1 MEKYTKIR
9 KIGSGGEG
17 EVWLVENNLTGHSPV
32 ALKYFSDEE
41 AGLSKTYLAKEFHIL
56 STLSH
61 PALARVF
68 DFGWE
73 RKKGED
79 GKKIFYFTREYID
92 GKPLAAAGS
101 CGPKSVLP
109 KFVEILRALG
119 PLHRSNI
126 VHGDL
131 KPSNI
136 IVTPEGRLRLIDFSM
151 SGGARDPSRRPGGT
165 LLYMAPEIIRQQAF
179 DTRSD
184 LYSAGII
191 LLELLTGSHPLEE
204 MVDDPNAIVR
214 AHLEGGIK
222 IPASAAGWTK
232 KEASNV
238 LELTAALLSTDPG
251 RRPASVEEI
260 EASIRGWDMAPI
272 ADDPYGRRTPIV
284 TTKAGKV
291 EKKGIIRAI
300 SRFRRMKA
308 GSAAVT
314 VSGPPGSGK
323 SSMLREIKWH
333 LQMEGLPVLE
343 LGGPDMPGGETWP
356 RSMAMQLGWL
366 ASTFLT
372 GKEARAA
379 AGPLDETGSAGA
391 EAVMRGV
398 RAWPGKTA
406 LFFLVDDIE
415 RSPGAFISIAGK
427 LLAARGGPQLIFIA
441 TMDASSD
448 TLFSSLPFD
457 QRVNA
462 SLPPAGEQEIKYML
476 NMVAGR
482 ADPATVSWVK
492 EVSGGN
498 YAIASQ
504 AIEHVASAG
513 PALEGPAAKTW
524 APSQWLNSRWKEKF
538 DALGREEK
546 ALVLAVALHYEP
558 VSLRNAAHIAG
569 LGSVEEASGL
579 VNKDF
584 LVTGRTGQ
592 LEISSGLLKDALG
605 RLVGAERK
613 KAVHKKWANHLESL
627 PVWSSLRLLHLL
639 EAGETSGVTSA
650 VLQEARGKKA
660 AGRASEAV
668 MLLESLLAA
677 MPDESGG
684 TVEPRLLLAEIFIE
698 AGRIKEALE
707 RLDSLEA
714 GDSVEHGLKK
724 ELLFG
729 ACMIASGD
737 TAAGIGVLERSAD
750 STDGPASLRMEAI
763 VAVSDALL
771 RKGDYDAALERID
784 AGMRI
789 ETKDAAQHKVSL
801 LCTQG
806 AVHLYRHMKKKAL
819 AAFNRA
825 DELAA
830 GRKENIHAI
839 KVLGYRAMAQQM
851 WGNLEEAG
859 DLYRKA
865 ISLCEKHGYLGRL
878 AQNYL
883 NLATILHRQG
893 NFEEC
898 INYCLSAID
907 FATRSGQKA
916 TCASARINTC
926 MLLGFL
932 GMLQQAG
939 LEIKRALEDT
949 AGLGQKVLEA
959 RAQAVAGEIAARKG
973 ETDEAVKRFRTADSI
988 FEQTGNRWEEAEVK
1002 LEIVDILMPTVLSS
1016 PSPLKEAEIEDLLDS
1031 SQEIA
1036 LVAEGTLL
1044 GARYH
1049 IAKARQLWL
1058 RGNTE
1063 ESRGHIE
1070 EAIEICQDQKD
1081 EFDDF
1086 SWRIDVLLAQMSF
1099 VRKDYENALRHVEKA
1114 TAHIDGLEEKL
1125 PGRLGIS
1132 FRGVHERR
1140 KAFELLETIT
1150 LALTPGRPLA
1160 DSMKRLITR
1169 LMRINRKLA
1178 AERDLG
1184 ALIEL
1189 ILDSSIEVTGAE
1201 RGFLLMPDESGSPAV
1216 TVARDFDS
1224 LRVPKEHIEF
1234 STSIARQVLEGGE
1247 PVYTISATADERFSS
1262 ARSVHELGLQSII
1275 CIPIRS
1281 AESITGAIYL
1291 ENHSSKALLIP
1302 PEEKDLLSAFSDQ
1315 AAVAMENAR
1324 LFQENERRIEQVE
1337 TLSREKQKLLEKRTK
1352 ALRET
1357 RMQLKS
1363 ARELFSRDTTFRG
1376 MVGASAGMEKI
1387 FETITRLD
1395 ESDVPVVIVGES
1407 GTGKELIARAIHR
1420 GSDRKRKAFI
1430 PINCGALPP
1439 ELLESELFG
1448 YVKGAFTGAAA
1459 TRKGL
1464 FSTASGGTL
1473 LLDEIPAMP
1482 LKMQVDLLRVLQEGK
1497 VRPIGSD
1504 REEKVNARIL
1514 AATQVPL
1521 ERLVKKGAFREDLYY
1536 RLNVVTIM
1544 LPPLRERKE
1553 DIPLLVDHFLTAFS
1567 VKMKTPKKVI
1577 SRKAMKCLLNYP
1589 WYGNIRELENALQG
1603 AWVLEEGK
1611 LLDTANFDFLLEKEK
1626 MPIHEAA
1633 DGMRPGPALA
1643 AGEEKEKEKIIE
1655 TLKKYQ
1661 WNKSKAAEILG
1672 IPRRTFY
1679 RKLKKYGLV

>member
-9 KIGSGGEG
+9 KLGSGGEG
-17 EVWLVENNLTGHSPV
+17 SVWLVKNNLSGLCPV
-32 ALKYFSDEE
+32 ALKYVQDGE
-41 AGLSKTYLAKEFHIL
+41 AGLSKTHLAKEFHIL

-73 RKKGED
+73 KGKGLEGRKA
-79 GKKIFYFTREYID
+79 FYFTREYID
-92 GKPLAAAGS
+92 GKPLAAAG
-101 CGPKSVLP
+101 PRDPRSVLP
-109 KFVEILRALG
+109 KFVEILRALK

-136 IVTPEGRLRLIDFSM
+136 IITPEGKLRLIDFSM

-165 LLYMAPEIIRQQAF
+165 LLYMAPEIIRQQAH
-179 DTRSD
+179 DTRCD

-191 LLELLTGSHPLEE
+191 LLELLTGSHPLGK
-204 MVDDPNAIVR
+204 MASDPNAIVK
-214 AHLEGGIK
+214 AHLSGGIV
-222 IPASAAGWTK
+222 IPASVPGWTK
-232 KEASNV
+232 NEAAAV
-238 LELTAALLSTDPG
+238 LELAGALLSPDPG
-251 RRPASVEEI
+251 KRPASAEEI
-260 EASIRGWDMAPI
+260 EASIKGWDMTPLD
-272 ADDPYGRRTPIV
+272 DDPYGRRTPIV
-284 TTKAGKV
+284 TTKARKV
-291 EKKGIIRAI
+291 EKEGIIRAVG
-300 SRFRRMKA
+300 RFRAVKA

-314 VSGPPGSGK
+314 ISGPPGSGK

-333 LQMEGLPVLE
+333 MQMEGLPVIE
-343 LGGPDMPGGETWP
+343 LGGPDMRDEKTALS
-356 RSMAMQLGWL
+356 SMAMQLDWL
-366 ASTFLT
+366 ASAALT
-372 GKEARAA
+372 EKEAKAA
-379 AGPLDETGSAGA
+379 AGPRDKAGSADA
-391 EAVMRGV
+391 DAVMSRV
-398 RAWPGKTA
+398 QAWPGKAA

-415 RSPGAFISIAGK
+415 RSPGAFINFLGK
-427 LLAARGGPQLIFIA
+427 LLAARSGPQLIIIA

-457 QRVNA
+457 QRVDA
-462 SLPPAGEQEIKYML
+462 SLPPAGEQEIRYML
-476 NMVAGR
+476 GMVAGR

-498 YAIASQ
+498 FAAASQ

-513 PALEGPAAKTW
+513 PALEGPALKAW
-524 APSQWLNSRWKEKF
+524 APSRWLGGRWMEKF

-558 VSLRNAAHIAG
+558 VSLRDAARIAG
-569 LGSVEEASGL
+569 MGGVEEASEH
-579 VNKDF
+579 VNADF
-584 LVTGRTGQ
+584 LVSGRTGR
-592 LEISSGLLKDALG
+592 LEISSGLLKDALR
-605 RLVGAERK
+605 RLAGAEER

-627 PVWSSLRLLHLL
+627 PGRASQRLLHLIEAGEAAGVAGAVLL
-639 EAGETSGVTSA
+639 EAG
-650 VLQEARGKKA
+650 GKKA
-660 AGRASEAV
+660 AGRAAEAL
-668 MLLESLLAA
+668 MLLESLLATI
-677 MPDESGG
+677 PDGSGRA
-684 TVEPRLLLAEIFIE
+684 VEPRLLLAEILIE
-698 AGRIKEALE
+698 AGRIEEALE
-707 RLDSLEA
+707 RLDNLET

-724 ELLFG
+724 ELLAG

-737 TAAGIGVLERSAD
+737 TAAGIGALERVAD
-750 STDGPASLRMEAI
+750 SPDGPASLRLEAI
-763 VAVSDALL
+763 VALSDALL
-771 RKGDYDAALERID
+771 RKGDYDAALERIA
-784 AGMRI
+784 AGMQVEDGDSGQSR
-789 ETKDAAQHKVSL
+789 VSL
-801 LCTQG
+801 LCTEG
-806 AVHLYRHMKKKAL
+806 AVHLYRHRKKKAL

-859 DLYRKA
+859 DLTRKA
-865 ISLCEKHGYLGRL
+865 IVLCEKHGYLGRL

-916 TCASARINTC
+916 TCASARINYC

-939 LEIKRALEDT
+939 LEIKRALGDT
-949 AGLGQKVLEA
+949 AGLGQKILEA
-959 RAQAVAGEIAARKG
+959 RAQAAAGEIAARKG
-973 ETDEAVKRFRTADSI
+973 ETDEAERRFRTADSI

-1002 LEIVDILMPTVLSS
+1002 LEIVDILMPSVLSG
-1016 PSPLKEAEIEDLLDS
+1016 PSPLREAEIEELLDCA
-1031 SQEIA
+1031 QEIA
-1036 LVAEGTLL
+1036 LAAEGTLL
-1044 GARYH
+1044 SARYH
-1049 IAKARQLWL
+1049 IARARQLWL
-1058 RGNTE
+1058 RGDRD

-1070 EAIEICQDQKD
+1070 EAIEICRDQKD

-1086 SWRIDVLLAQMSF
+1086 SWRIDVLMAQMSF
-1099 VRKDYENALRHVEKA
+1099 CRKDYDNAMRHVEKA
-1114 TAHIDGLEEKL
+1114 AAHIESLEEKL
-1125 PGRLGIS
+1125 PGRLGVS

-1140 KAFELLETIT
+1140 KAFELLETVSM
-1150 LALTPGRPLA
+1150 ARTPGRPLA
-1160 DSMKRLITR
+1160 DSMKKLITR

-1201 RGFLLMPDESGSPAV
+1201 RGFLLMPDEAGSPAV

-1234 STSIARQVLEGGE
+1234 SKSIARQVLEGGE
-1247 PVYTISATADERFSS
+1247 SVYTISATADERFSS

-1275 CIPIRS
+1275 CVPIRS
-1281 AESITGAIYL
+1281 AGSVTGAIYL

-1324 LFQENERRIEQVE
+1324 LFLENERRIEQVE
-1337 TLSREKQKLLEKRTK
+1337 TLSREKERLLEKRTK

-1357 RMQLKS
+1357 RMQLKT

-1376 MVGASAGMEKI
+1376 MVGASAGMGKI
-1387 FETITRLD
+1387 FETIKRLD
-1395 ESDVPVVIVGES
+1395 ESDVPVVIAGES
-1407 GTGKELIARAIHR
+1407 GTGKELVARAIHL

-1430 PINCGALPP
+1430 PVNCGALPP

-1448 YVKGAFTGAAA
+1448 HVKGAFTGAAA
-1459 TRKGL
+1459 GRKGL

-1521 ERLVKKGAFREDLYY
+1521 ERLVKRGEFREDLYY

-1544 LPPLRERKE
+1544 LPPLRDRKD

-1567 VKMKTPKKVI
+1567 AKMKTPKKVI
-1577 SRKAMKCLLNYP
+1577 SRKAMKFLLEYP

-1626 MPIHEAA
+1626 TASREATA
-1633 DGMRPGPALA
+1633 GEGPGPALA
-1643 AGEEKEKEKIIE
+1643 AGEEKEKKKIIE
-1655 TLKKYQ
+1655 ILKKYQ
-1661 WNKSKAAEILG
+1661 WNKSKAAEILA

>member
-17 EVWLVENNLTGHSPV
+17 EVWLVSNNLSGLSPV
-32 ALKYFSDEE
+32 ALKYVPDEE
-41 AGLSKTYLAKEFHIL
+41 AGLSKAYLAKEFHIL

-73 RKKGED
+73 KRKERD
-79 GKKIFYFTREYID
+79 GKKFFYFTREYID
-92 GKPLAAAGS
+92 GKPLAASGPRD
-101 CGPKSVLP
+101 PKSVLP
-109 KFVEILRALG
+109 VFVEILRALG

-136 IVTPEGRLRLIDFSM
+136 IVNPEGRLRLIDFSM
-151 SGGARDPSRRPGGT
+151 SGGARKTSRQPIGT
-165 LLYMAPEIIRQQAF
+165 LLYMAPEIIRQEAF
-179 DTRSD
+179 DTRLD

-191 LLELLTGSHPLEE
+191 LLELLTGSHPLVEIA
-204 MVDDPNAIVR
+204 DKPDAIVM
-214 AHLEGGIK
+214 AHLKGGIK
-222 IPASAAGWTK
+222 IPASVPGWTEKDAAG
-232 KEASNV
+232 V
-238 LELTAALLSTDPG
+238 LELAGALLSADPG
-251 RRPASVEEI
+251 KRPASVEEV
-260 EASIRGWDMAPI
+260 EAAVRSWAVAPI
-272 ADDPYGRRTPIV
+272 ADDPHGRRSPIV
-284 TTKAGKV
+284 TTKARKV
-291 EKKGIIRAI
+291 EKEGIIRAVG
-300 SRFRRMKA
+300 RYRALKA

-333 LQMEGLPVLE
+333 LQMDGFPVIE
-343 LGGPDMPGGETWP
+343 LGGPDMRDEESAL
-356 RSMAMQLGWL
+356 RSMGMQLDWL
-366 ASTFLT
+366 ASTGLT
-372 GKEARAA
+372 EKEAKA
-379 AGPLDETGSAGA
+379 AGALDKAGPTDVD
-391 EAVMRGV
+391 AVLGRV
-398 RAWPGKTA
+398 QAWPGKAA

-415 RSPGAFISIAGK
+415 RSPRAFMNFVGK
-427 LLAARGGPQLIFIA
+427 LLAARSGPQLIFTA

-457 QRVNA
+457 HRVNA

-476 NMVAGR
+476 GRVAGR
-482 ADPATVSWVK
+482 DDPATVSWVK
-492 EVSGGN
+492 KVSGGN
-498 YAIASQ
+498 YAVASQ

-513 PALEGPAAKTW
+513 PALEGPALKAW
-524 APSQWLNSRWKEKF
+524 APSQWLSSRWKEKF
-538 DALGREEK
+538 DALGKAQK

-558 VSLRNAAHIAG
+558 VSLRDAAHIAG
-569 LGSVEEASGL
+569 IDSVEKASEQI
-579 VNKDF
+579 NADF
-584 LVTGRTGQ
+584 LVTGRTGR

-605 RLVGAERK
+605 QLAGGEEK
-613 KAVHKKWANHLESL
+613 KSVHKKWAQHLESL
-627 PVWSSLRLLHLL
+627 PRWSYLRLLHMI
-639 EAGETSGVTSA
+639 EAGETAGVHEA
-650 VLQEARGKKA
+650 VLQEAGEKKA
-660 AGRASEAV
+660 AGRAAEAL
-668 MLLESLLAA
+668 MLLESLLATIPEGSPKA
-677 MPDESGG
+677 
-684 TVEPRLLLAEIFIE
+684 VEPRLLLAEIFIE
-698 AGRIKEALE
+698 AGRIEEALQ
-707 RLDSLEA
+707 RLESLEA
-714 GDSVEHGLKK
+714 GDSVEHRLKK
-724 ELLFG
+724 ELLAG
-729 ACMIASGD
+729 ACMIAAGD
-737 TAAGIGVLERSAD
+737 TAAGIGVIERIAD
-750 STDGPASLRMEAI
+750 SPDGPAMLRMEAI

-771 RKGDYDAALERID
+771 RKGDYDAVLERIG

-789 ETKDAAQHKVSL
+789 ETGDTAQHRVSL
-801 LCTQG
+801 LCTEG

-1324 LFQENERRIEQVE
+1324 LFLENERRIEEVE
-1337 TLSREKQKLLEKRTK
+1337 TLSREKEKLLEKRTK

-1357 RMQLKS
+1357 RMQLKTT
-1363 ARELFSRDTTFRG
+1363 RELFFRDTTFRG

-1387 FETITRLD
+1387 FETIKRLD
-1395 ESDVPVVIVGES
+1395 DSDVPVVIVGES

-1420 GSDRKRKAFI
+1420 GSERKRKAFL

-1448 YVKGAFTGAAA
+1448 HVKGAFTGAAA
-1459 TRKGL
+1459 ARKGL

-1521 ERLVKKGAFREDLYY
+1521 ERLVKKGEFREDLYY
-1536 RLNVVTIM
+1536 RLNVVTIR
-1544 LPPLRERKE
+1544 LPPLRDRKD

-1577 SRKAMKCLLNYP
+1577 SRKAMKFLLEYP

-1611 LLDTANFDFLLEKEK
+1611 LLDTENFDFLLEKET
-1626 MPIHEAA
+1626 MPVHEAA
-1633 DGMRPGPALA
+1633 AGMRPGPALA
-1643 AGEEKEKEKIIE
+1643 AGEEEEKRKIIE
-1655 TLKKYQ
+1655 TLKKHQ
-1661 WNKSKAAEILG
+1661 WNKSKAAEVLG

-1679 RKLKKYGLV
+1679 RKLKKYGLI